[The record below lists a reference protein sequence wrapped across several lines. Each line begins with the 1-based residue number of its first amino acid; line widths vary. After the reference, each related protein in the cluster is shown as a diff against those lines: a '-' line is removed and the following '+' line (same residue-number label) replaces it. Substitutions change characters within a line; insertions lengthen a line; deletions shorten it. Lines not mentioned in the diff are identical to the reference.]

1 MSKQISNTP
10 SHYQG
15 QIRVD
20 FMNPDFNVLVDNKGN
35 AAFGARIIQY
45 YKDIKDS
52 LAKLKSYYRGIGVAS
67 M

>member
-1 MSKQISNTP
+1 MAKQISYTP

-35 AAFGARIIQY
+35 KYFVDTQGYDYVRYIVN
-45 YKDIKDS
+45 
-52 LAKLKSYYRGIGVAS
+52 LKI
-67 M
+67 